1 MPAVLGVAAL
11 LTGLAAP
18 VAHAAH
24 DGAALYARHC
34 SACHGHDGHG
44 GVGVPL
50 ALGDFLA
57 TVDDDYLRKS
67 IRHGRPGRVMPPF
80 TQLSDAEISAIVK
93 HIRTWYAGERRPPV
107 KVGKGDVAAG
117 EKIYKYNCAS
127 CHGAQGEGGH
137 GTGVTFSRPRDLPVL
152 APALNNPGFHA
163 SASAAMI
170 KATLVYGRDGT
181 PMSSFLKQGLSE
193 KDIDDVVAYVIGL
206 GKKRPPASAKVL
218 ASESAV
224 LVRPSPHDLATTVD
238 KVKDA
243 LAAANMR
250 LIRATSV
257 EEHFAEK
264 GKENP
269 KRIALDACDFNF
281 LNQALAIDPRVGL
294 FLPCR
299 ITVAEHN
306 GKVLVMAVNPKRLS
320 AIFNNSELNNLCEQM
335 YQVYSDILEE
345 ATL

>member
-1 MPAVLGVAAL
+1 
-11 LTGLAAP
+11 
-18 VAHAAH
+18 
-24 DGAALYARHC
+24 
-34 SACHGHDGHG
+34 
-44 GVGVPL
+44 
-50 ALGDFLA
+50 
-57 TVDDDYLRKS
+57 
-67 IRHGRPGRVMPPF
+67 
-80 TQLSDAEISAIVK
+80 
-93 HIRTWYAGERRPPV
+93 
-107 KVGKGDVAAG
+107 
-117 EKIYKYNCAS
+117 
-127 CHGAQGEGGH
+127 
-137 GTGVTFSRPRDLPVL
+137 
-152 APALNNPGFHA
+152 
-163 SASAAMI
+163 MI
-170 KATLVYGRDGT
+170 KATLVYGREGT
-181 PMSSFLKQGLSE
+181 PMGSFLKQGLNE
-193 KDIDDVVAYVIGL
+193 KDIDDVVAYVMSL

-218 ASESAV
+218 ATESAV
-224 LVRPSPHDLATTVD
+224 LVRESPHDVATTVE

-257 EEHFAEK
+257 DEHFVEK

-281 LNQALAIDPRVGL
+281 LNQALAVDPRVGL

-335 YQVYSDILEE
+335 HQIYNDIIEE